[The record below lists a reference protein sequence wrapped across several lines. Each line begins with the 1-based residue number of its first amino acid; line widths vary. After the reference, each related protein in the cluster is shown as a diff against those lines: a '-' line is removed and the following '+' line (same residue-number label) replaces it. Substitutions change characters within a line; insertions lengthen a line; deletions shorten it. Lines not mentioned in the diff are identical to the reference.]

1 MTFIMAW
8 IRSSLLA
15 SSFFFISLVSLQKN
29 RHQEDISC
37 GLGLPGRLESG
48 VEGRQAYISK
58 VSLRVFRS
66 AACFSLASSIIL
78 VIC

>member
-29 RHQEDISC
+29 RHQEDISWAWAF
-37 GLGLPGRLESG
+37 LGGKSQE
-48 VEGRQAYISK
+48 
-58 VSLRVFRS
+58 
-66 AACFSLASSIIL
+66 
-78 VIC
+78 

>member
-15 SSFFFISLVSLQKN
+15 SSFFFISLVSLQRN
-29 RHQEDISC
+29 RHQEEVSFVWDFWKVRVRS
-37 GLGLPGRLESG
+37 RR
-48 VEGRQAYISK
+48 EGSPYVSK